1 MVIKKLV
8 HKIYSFFTRY
18 ENNGDVITGDVYN
31 YYVMSKETYKALTNK
46 NNYSDFYKRYILK
59 FEELKGYAFSLSYPY
74 FNKKA
79 FDFTS
84 KQLIFGKKI
93 IDWIYGLSEFP
104 SEEIKNFYDDLKTD
118 FDLDDDAIIV
128 KRWKSNI
135 AYFNSNLKQ
144 ANDNY
149 SRLYDDLFKN
159 KYIPEWYID
168 DICIDGRNLLIQY
181 QNLINEH
188 FFDNKFQKR
197 ISSNKH
203 KLSYPDVDRIKAE
216 IFENVS
222 KNIFNTKNKT
232 KYTTIYGVGLEECFI
247 QIQNLVYLTIFYGSI
262 THLKL
267 VRELISN
274 IMYMYADTFEDEE
287 FYNLTLRMLFL
298 SGEFEKYRKLFNK
311 IKLNYSFVI
320 SKDFI
325 NSIIDSRNSL
335 FKFEEDKSNIFL
347 FEIYGRYIDDGL
359 YIYLENRML
368 EIITIKDDYNIN
380 IISNTFKAIVAN
392 IKRLNNI
399 NKLLKIMYDYFEQ
412 SYSRFYVDII
422 DVLAEINVDKLDKV
436 GFQEYQNI
444 VDALIKQKQYISH
457 KLSECLVKIKKRN
470 PKISKYDVL
479 FNQTGTTDNMVYK
492 IKLGRN
498 KLEVIKNIIEIYK
511 ERHEEREKT
520 PGLISGY
527 MIEYNLG
534 VDIFTPKLY
543 NGEIKKIILKEYL
556 PLVQSILLSE
566 NELIYEKI
574 KHIKL
579 LSHLFIVEKSKTVK
593 DNIIEIVHK
602 SRNIKCCEYY
612 GIGEMKLR
620 DKVDLEVNIIML
632 DVIVRN
638 IKYEDA
644 LCFYLEEAIKSPNN
658 IGEILDCV
666 LILNNFCQKK
676 NDNVIDKLFFL
687 FTIFYKVND
696 LDIRVDTI
704 IMSQAFIG
712 TKYQTKILNIL
723 EKKLNNMVFEEC
735 IGYIQLSK
743 NTDKN
748 KRGLYCTIIT
758 NLKNND
764 NYYIKCMAEKYL

>member
-1 MVIKKLV
+1 
-8 HKIYSFFTRY
+8 
-18 ENNGDVITGDVYN
+18 
-31 YYVMSKETYKALTNK
+31 
-46 NNYSDFYKRYILK
+46 
-59 FEELKGYAFSLSYPY
+59 
-74 FNKKA
+74 
-79 FDFTS
+79 
-84 KQLIFGKKI
+84 
-93 IDWIYGLSEFP
+93 
-104 SEEIKNFYDDLKTD
+104 
-118 FDLDDDAIIV
+118 
-128 KRWKSNI
+128 
-135 AYFNSNLKQ
+135 
-144 ANDNY
+144 
-149 SRLYDDLFKN
+149 
-159 KYIPEWYID
+159 
-168 DICIDGRNLLIQY
+168 
-181 QNLINEH
+181 
-188 FFDNKFQKR
+188 
-197 ISSNKH
+197 
-203 KLSYPDVDRIKAE
+203 
-216 IFENVS
+216 
-222 KNIFNTKNKT
+222 
-232 KYTTIYGVGLEECFI
+232 
-247 QIQNLVYLTIFYGSI
+247 
-262 THLKL
+262 
-267 VRELISN
+267 
-274 IMYMYADTFEDEE
+274 
-287 FYNLTLRMLFL
+287 
-298 SGEFEKYRKLFNK
+298 
-311 IKLNYSFVI
+311 
-320 SKDFI
+320 
-325 NSIIDSRNSL
+325 
-335 FKFEEDKSNIFL
+335 
-347 FEIYGRYIDDGL
+347 
-359 YIYLENRML
+359 
-368 EIITIKDDYNIN
+368 
-380 IISNTFKAIVAN
+380 
-392 IKRLNNI
+392 
-399 NKLLKIMYDYFEQ
+399 
-412 SYSRFYVDII
+412 
-422 DVLAEINVDKLDKV
+422 
-436 GFQEYQNI
+436 
-444 VDALIKQKQYISH
+444 
-457 KLSECLVKIKKRN
+457 
-470 PKISKYDVL
+470 
-479 FNQTGTTDNMVYK
+479 MVYK

-735 IGYIQLSK
+735 IGYIQLIK

-748 KRGLYCTIIT
+748 KRGLYSTIIT